1 MDLNN
6 KMQSLQ
12 VYMGMMD
19 HAILQK
25 KIIPIND

>member
-19 HAILQK
+19 AILQK